1 VCVYTL
7 WERRISQ
14 LALANAAINNKNIK
28 ERAWPGR
35 DAGMQ
40 SEETCAVMNG
50 RLGELT
56 WPREGQRENKTLQ
69 NTHVPVKIKIMALPA
84 ALLLAA

>member
-1 VCVYTL
+1 M
-7 WERRISQ
+7 
-14 LALANAAINNKNIK
+14 
-28 ERAWPGR
+28 
-35 DAGMQ
+35 GMQ
-40 SEETCAVMNG
+40 SEKTCAVMNG

-84 ALLLAA
+84 AAAAGGLIILIMATISFCQAADYGFEPSS